1 MPSRRWVP
9 AGLFL
14 AVIALW
20 AVLPMPAVS
29 QDEGSLRNKIDRSRA
44 REQQLSGA
52 VARLSDLLARTQRE
66 ITIVQGRLTEV
77 EADLATA
84 RAKLAAT
91 TEKLNTQQ
99 AKLARLKQRLAHDQ
113 AELAAQLV
121 ANYKGDNPDL
131 IGAGD
136 RLQQLRR
143 PDRAGRARQAAA
155 GAQRR
160 DRRSHP
166 RVPGRDTPR
175 DRPARRPQGRAAGH
189 RERRRAAPQR
199 ARQHARGAGLAAGD
213 RHTRARRARRG
224 AGGHARRPR
233 RRRERAQQADRGA
246 RGRRARDLGRPR
258 RPVGDPVADRAVRI
272 GRPEPPAQQRGRLRL
287 LPDAAVDLEGPR
299 RLDPGRVPG
308 LQGRAGPPRRHVCG
322 PAAPARTTGSAPAW
336 SARACGRR

>member
-52 VARLSDLLARTQRE
+52 VAQLSDLLARTQRE
-66 ITIVQGRLTEV
+66 IAIVQGRLTEV

-131 IGAGD
+131 IGLVIGSSSFAD
-136 RLQQLRR
+136 LIERVELAKRLQERNGEIV
-143 PDRAGRARQAAA
+143 DRIHASRDETHRETGRLADLKAEQQDTENAVE
-155 GAQRR
+155 QRR
-160 DRRSHP
+160 NALASMR
-166 RVPGRDTPR
+166 
-175 DRPARRPQGRAAGH
+175 
-189 RERRRAAPQR
+189 
-199 ARQHARGAGLAAGD
+199 AGLASRAGD

-287 LPDAAVDLEGPR
+287 LPDAAVTWK
-299 RLDPGRVPG
+299 G
-308 LQGRAGPPRRHVCG
+308 LGGST
-322 PAAPARTTGSAPAW
+322 PAAYQASKAEQDRLAATLWAGGAGAHNW
-336 SARACGRR
+336 VCAGLVG